1 MPGGLH
7 ANSTRNIPPHS
18 PIYGQIDKL
27 IAFGLVKTS
36 MYGQRPWSRNE
47 AARLIAE
54 AIKNSE
60 KKCAEPATEKILKT
74 CDFIKDILDS
84 LEQEFSP
91 SRPLPRKNITL
102 DLLDRAKFEFLFTNA
117 DFRAVPAANGVGTI
131 AAQVNPFT
139 TYRDGKH
146 YVRGANFA
154 FETEHWA
161 QLTKYSSV
169 FFGPRFETMVDLAGN
184 GDAGAVLQNAY
195 AKFNI
200 ANVELLAGR
209 DSVIWGHA
217 PEGGVLASSNTRPMD
232 MIKIS
237 NDSPFKLPWIFK
249 YLGYNKYTFFVSHLG
264 PEAVYK
270 NSLMYGFAASLKP
283 ASFVELGFEHQFTFG
298 GDGAPDY
305 SALDLLSE
313 FFFHRRT
320 GDLAGGPNIG
330 DHRVGWNLR
339 FNIPELKRSVIYAEG
354 VLEDRRLRAFW
365 HQFTQQMAFQS
376 GIYMPLL
383 TSDGKNSLRFQYEHI
398 PAAYGRH
405 GSWTSGLSINGLSRG
420 SPFASQS
427 QNIFAEWEHMYTLER
442 KIKVRTMYVNNGADL
457 FANDVA
463 AGGGS
468 RKIFKT
474 ADNPQEHRFLTE
486 ALLTWPVA
494 KKWSIEP
501 RLGYEFVSNF
511 NFQQNNDKHNVVVGS
526 LLSYDFGATTP

>member
-47 AARLIAE
+47 AARLTAE

-60 KKCAEPATEKILKT
+60 IKCAEPTTEKILKT
-74 CDFIKDILDS
+74 CSFIRDILDS

-91 SRPLPRKNITL
+91 PRPLPRKNITL

-117 DFRAVPAANGVGTI
+117 DYRTVPAANGLGTI

-139 TYRDGKH
+139 AYRDGKH

-161 QLTKYSSV
+161 QLTKYTSV
-169 FFGPRFETMVDLAGN
+169 FFHPRFETMVDLAGN

-209 DSVIWGHA
+209 DAVIWGHA
-217 PEGGVLASSNTRPMD
+217 PEGGVLASSNIRPMD

-305 SALDLLSE
+305 SFLDLVSE
-313 FFFHRRT
+313 FFLHRLHGGRT
-320 GDLAGGPNIG
+320 GGSNDG
-330 DHRVGWNLR
+330 DNRFGLNLR
-339 FNIPELKRSVIYAEG
+339 FQIPPLHNSVVYAEG
-354 VLEDRRLRAFW
+354 VFEDFGRESFFL
-365 HQFTQQMAFQS
+365 QFTQQMAFQS
-376 GIYMPLL
+376 GIYLPLL
-383 TSDGKNSLRFQYEHI
+383 TANTKNSLRLQYEHI

-405 GSWTSGLSINGLSRG
+405 GLWTSGLTQNGLSRG
-420 SPFASQS
+420 SPHGSQS
-427 QNIFAEWEHMYTLER
+427 QSLLAEWDYIFAFPQKL
-442 KIKVRTMYVNNGADL
+442 KVRVLYTNNGSDQFGTTL
-457 FANDVA
+457 SST
-463 AGGGS
+463 GGPD
-468 RKIFKT
+468 RIFKT

-526 LLSYDFGATTP
+526 LLSYDFGATSP